1 MDTYSD
7 KDKEIEVQLTPSSSS
22 SPPSSSLIA
31 LPKEQTLS
39 KNNIAVNQLDI
50 ADGLKELLITHN
62 LLSLESILKL
72 SSADLAS
79 ILGIDQHVGE
89 IISAAAKN
97 YKSSVEIQR

>member
-22 SPPSSSLIA
+22 SPLSSMIA
-31 LPKEQTLS
+31 LPNEQTLS
-39 KNNIAVNQLDI
+39 KNNIAVNQLEI

-62 LLSLESILKL
+62 LLSLESILKM

-79 ILGIDQHVGE
+79 ILGIDQHIGE
-89 IISAAAKN
+89 IISAAAK
-97 YKSSVEIQR
+97 KLQK

>member
-7 KDKEIEVQLTPSSSS
+7 KDKEIEVQLTSSSS
-22 SPPSSSLIA
+22 SSSSLIA

-62 LLSLESILKL
+62 LLSLESILKM

-89 IISAAAKN
+89 IISAAAK
-97 YKSSVEIQR
+97 KLQK

>member
-22 SPPSSSLIA
+22 SSSSPSSSLIA
-31 LPKEQTLS
+31 LPKEQKLS

-72 SSADLAS
+72 SPADLAS

-89 IISAAAKN
+89 IISAAAK
-97 YKSSVEIQR
+97 KLQK

>member
-7 KDKEIEVQLTPSSSS
+7 KDKEMEVQLTSSS
-22 SPPSSSLIA
+22 SPSLIP

-39 KNNIAVNQLDI
+39 KNNITVSQLDI
-50 ADGLKELLITHN
+50 PGGLKELLRTHN
-62 LLSLESILKL
+62 LLSLESILKMP
-72 SSADLAS
+72 SDDLAS

-97 YKSSVEIQR
+97 

>member
-22 SPPSSSLIA
+22 SSSSLIA
-31 LPKEQTLS
+31 LPKDQTLS

-72 SSADLAS
+72 SSDLAS

-89 IISAAAKN
+89 IISAAAK
-97 YKSSVEIQR
+97 KLQK

>member
-22 SPPSSSLIA
+22 SSPSSSLIA
-31 LPKEQTLS
+31 LPKEQKLS

-72 SSADLAS
+72 SPADLAS

-89 IISAAAKN
+89 IISAAAK
-97 YKSSVEIQR
+97 KLQK